1 MVFSSKLFLIF
12 RRWQEWQ
19 RIWSTQDIKL
29 FWPFN
34 WVSVPCKIIPDI
46 SKLCVM
52 HRPFGVCSWKDSTI
66 LVQTPEGLSL
76 WCTLEKSAKIF
87 NAPLYLVVQ
96 MFIIKDCQGN
106 LLKYWNTVMNFVVY
120 KQQQHFW
127 HIDFFNPCYFNFILF
142 FPFLPP
148 ITISWFHEPLATYR
162 QHWLGEGSGV
172 LWMIYSVAEKE
183 VLFYT

>member
-1 MVFSSKLFLIF
+1 MWKETKLPVCILSVMVFSSKLFLIF

-52 HRPFGVCSWKDSTI
+52 QRPFGVCSWKDSTI
-66 LVQTPEGLSL
+66 LVQTLEGLSL

-96 MFIIKDCQGN
+96 MFVIKDCQGN
-106 LLKYWNTVMNFVVY
+106 LLKYWNTLMNFVVY

-127 HIDFFNPCYFNFILF
+127 HIDFFNPYYFNFILF
-142 FPFLPP
+142 SPP
-148 ITISWFHEPLATYR
+148 SHPSQYCD
-162 QHWLGEGSGV
+162 S
-172 LWMIYSVAEKE
+172 MNP
-183 VLFYT
+183 